1 MMDHD
6 KTQRTEEMAHEFM
19 GRATEFQEQFEK
31 LPSSFYY
38 WAVIGSIAGSALLL
52 LMGKSRL
59 AMFVGLWPPTLLN
72 LGLFNKILRPSHDV
86 NQ

>member
-1 MMDHD
+1 MDHD
-6 KTQRTEEMAHEFM
+6 KNQRTDEMASEFM
-19 GRATEFQEQFEK
+19 GRAGEFQEQIEK

-72 LGLFNKILRPSHDV
+72 LGLFNKILRPSHEMEK
-86 NQ
+86 